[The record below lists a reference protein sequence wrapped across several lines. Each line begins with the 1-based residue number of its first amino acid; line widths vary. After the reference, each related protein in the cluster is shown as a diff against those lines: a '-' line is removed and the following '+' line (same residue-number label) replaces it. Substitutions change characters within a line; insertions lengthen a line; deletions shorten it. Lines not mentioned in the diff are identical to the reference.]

1 MNISKAISSLGQ
13 YEFVIYGEIESE
25 QDWNN
30 NIKFVSG
37 ADENGIAIF
46 SETKPITYQ
55 QVLDKMTELEQQE
68 EQDKINA
75 ENNKTSA
82 KQKLQDL
89 GLTVEEIKDTFGL
102 WVI

>member
-102 WVI
+102 